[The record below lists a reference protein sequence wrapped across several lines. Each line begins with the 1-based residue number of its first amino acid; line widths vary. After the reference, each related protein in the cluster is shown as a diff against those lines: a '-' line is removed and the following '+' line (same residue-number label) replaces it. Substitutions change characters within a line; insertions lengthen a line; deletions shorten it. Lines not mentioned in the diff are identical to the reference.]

1 MGKFRVEITEL
12 AKKQIAKHLK
22 SGDQSS
28 IKKITII
35 LKELAETPYTGVGK
49 PEALKENLTG
59 FWSRKINPKDRLIYT
74 VNDDLVIV
82 DVISAMGYYSDKK
95 LMNLLRN
102 LLFPF
107 AILYGLITGIRNFL
121 FDQGFL
127 KSYSFDLPII
137 AVGNLSVGGTGK
149 TPQIEYLIRLL
160 ADKYKIATLSRGY
173 KRQSKGF
180 ILAQATSNVKNLGD
194 EPFQF
199 FRKFPSIQVAVDAD
213 RKNGIEQLLS
223 LSEKPE
229 VILLDDAFQHRKVKA
244 GFYILLTSYGDLYS
258 DDFMLP
264 TGNLRESR
272 NGAKRADVIIVTKCP
287 FNLSLDEQNKIRK
300 RLKVDVNQELY
311 FTFIAYE
318 EFIYGE
324 NRKINV
330 NDIQVAAKVLVAG
343 IAKPEPFFAYLQDTN
358 DVCLSFQDHH
368 NFTDK
373 DILEI
378 KNLAQNNI
386 IITTEKDYVRLK
398 GSLPSEQLFYL
409 PIQSSFVSGSEN
421 FDKTIL
427 NYVGT
432 STRNS

>member
-1 MGKFRVEITEL
+1 
-12 AKKQIAKHLK
+12 
-22 SGDQSS
+22 
-28 IKKITII
+28 
-35 LKELAETPYTGVGK
+35 
-49 PEALKENLTG
+49 
-59 FWSRKINPKDRLIYT
+59 
-74 VNDDLVIV
+74 
-82 DVISAMGYYSDKK
+82 
-95 LMNLLRN
+95 MNLLRK

-107 AILYGLITGIRNFL
+107 AILYGMITGIRNFL
-121 FDQGFL
+121 FDNGIF

-160 ADKYKIATLSRGY
+160 SDKYKVATLSRGY

-180 ILAQATSNVKNLGD
+180 ILAEASSNAAILGD

-199 FRKFPSIQVAVDAD
+199 YKKFPSIQVAVDAD
-213 RKNGIEQLLS
+213 RKSGIEKLLS
-223 LSEKPE
+223 LPEKPE

-264 TGNLRESR
+264 TGNLREWRS
-272 NGAKRADVIIVTKCP
+272 GAKRAQVIIVTKCP
-287 FNLSLDEQNKIRK
+287 FNLSLDKQNDIKN
-300 RLKVDVNQELY
+300 RLNVSANQELY
-311 FTFIAYE
+311 FTFIAYDN
-318 EFIYGE
+318 FIYGE

-330 NDIQVAAKVLVAG
+330 NEIQTASKLLVAG

-358 DVCLSFQDHH
+358 DVCLSFPDHH

-409 PIQSSFVSGSEN
+409 PIQSSFISGPETSGDN
-421 FDKTIL
+421 FDKNIL

-432 STRNS
+432 STRNR

>member
-1 MGKFRVEITEL
+1 
-12 AKKQIAKHLK
+12 
-22 SGDQSS
+22 
-28 IKKITII
+28 
-35 LKELAETPYTGVGK
+35 
-49 PEALKENLTG
+49 
-59 FWSRKINPKDRLIYT
+59 
-74 VNDDLVIV
+74 
-82 DVISAMGYYSDKK
+82 
-95 LMNLLRN
+95 MNLLRK

-107 AILYGLITGIRNFL
+107 AILYGMITSIRNFL
-121 FDQGFL
+121 FDQGIL

-149 TPQIEYLIRLL
+149 SPQIEYLIRLL
-160 ADKYKIATLSRGY
+160 SDKYKVATLSRGY

-180 ILAQATSNVKNLGD
+180 ILAEASSNAATLGD

-199 FRKFPSIQVAVDAD
+199 FQKFKNIQVAVDAD

-223 LSEKPE
+223 FPEKPE

-244 GFYILLTSYGDLYS
+244 GFYILLTSFGDLYS

-272 NGAKRADVIIVTKCP
+272 SRAKRANLIIVTKCP
-287 FNLSLDEQNKIRK
+287 FNLSLDKQNDIRN
-300 RLKVDVNQELY
+300 RLQISANQELY
-311 FTFIAYE
+311 FTFIAYDN
-318 EFIYGE
+318 FIYGE

-330 NDIQVAAKVLVAG
+330 NEIQAAAKVLVAG
-343 IAKPEPFFAYLQDTN
+343 IAKPEPFFTYLQNTN
-358 DVCLSFQDHH
+358 DVCLSFPDHH

-398 GSLPSEQLFYL
+398 GSLPNEQLFYL
-409 PIQSSFVSGSEN
+409 PIQSSFISGSEN
-421 FDKTIL
+421 FDKNIL

-432 STRNS
+432 STRNR